1 VAGKA
6 IPVGIGR
13 YEEEQRQLS
22 AQKLSTRQQERAS
35 LQARPLSVPPNR
47 AADVREAAK
56 RYKALTATPNDR
68 GAVTCAWCGASVQ
81 VAERGRVPKWCS
93 ATCRHRAWEQ
103 RRAAES
109 GLVAIEVV
117 ERPVEVVRTVTKVEQ
132 VLVDVPRPASP
143 RSTGEWAAQLED
155 LADQLDRGR
164 IYDRDVAALMPA
176 MTALVA
182 AFNRRH
188 R

>member
-1 VAGKA
+1 MRRNKRH
-6 IPVGIGR
+6 P
-13 YEEEQRQLS
+13 S
-22 AQKLSTRQQERAS
+22 AQKLSRRRLERAS
-35 LQARPLSVPPNR
+35 LQARLLSMPPDR
-47 AADVREAAK
+47 AADALEVEK
-56 RYKALTATPNDR
+56 RYREFTSPSTDR
-68 GAVTCAWCGASVQ
+68 GVVTCEWCGASVK
-81 VAERGRVPKWCS
+81 VAKRGRVPKWCS

-103 RRAAES
+103 RRAAAS

-117 ERPVEVVRTVTKVEQ
+117 ERPVEVVRTVTKVER
-132 VLVDVPRPASP
+132 VLVDVSRPVSP
-143 RSTGEWAAQLED
+143 RSTREWTAQLED